1 MPEQRVTAIEEKL
14 AYQEDLIK
22 ALDDVVYQQQCRIDQ
37 LEALCKQ
44 LSERL
49 QGISESTGLA
59 PDNERPPHY

>member
-1 MPEQRVTAIEEKL
+1 MSEQRVTAIEEKL

-22 ALDDVVYQQQCRIDQ
+22 TLDDVVYQQQRRIDR
-37 LEALCKQ
+37 LEALCNQ

-49 QGISESTGLA
+49 QVISESTGVA